1 MTRLAFVQARFV
13 IVALLLLGLALPVS
27 AQQTPWS
34 LSVRSE
40 LLTDEI
46 SGVVNDFGDETID
59 TIWASPSVYIL
70 DGIARPCEAYDYFE
84 VNFFGGRGAPG
95 WDLNVIFEV
104 QRTGTGWAVS
114 NPGVFFNEVN
124 RDAAPVRSWE
134 GFTDVRV
141 AVSNIACTPQG
152 RMRIQMEFAVPLSG
166 TRGEQSFEMRGTA
179 LGDYDILLD

>member
-1 MTRLAFVQARFV
+1 MRLAKARFA
-13 IVALLLLGLALPVS
+13 VAFLLALGLSVPVS

-40 LLTDEI
+40 VLTDEI
-46 SGVVNDFGDETID
+46 SGVVNDFGDETVD
-59 TIWASPSVYIL
+59 TIWASPTVFIL

-134 GFTDVRV
+134 AFDNVRI
-141 AVSNIACTPQG
+141 AVSNIECTPQG
-152 RMRIQMEFAVPLSG
+152 RMRVQMEFAVPLVG
-166 TRGEQSFEMRGTA
+166 TRGQPSFEMRGVA
-179 LGDYDILLD
+179 RGEYDIELD